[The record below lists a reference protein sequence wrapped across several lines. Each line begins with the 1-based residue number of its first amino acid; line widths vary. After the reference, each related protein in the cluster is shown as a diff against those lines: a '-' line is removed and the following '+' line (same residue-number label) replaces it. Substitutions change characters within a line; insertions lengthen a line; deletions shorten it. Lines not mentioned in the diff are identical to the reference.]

1 MPPILSAQNI
11 SFTYPDY
18 PQMPS
23 AELFSDL
30 NLTLETE
37 QITLL
42 LGRPESGKTTL
53 VYILAGLVPRFTGG
67 KMNGLVEVQ
76 GRSVSGKQPYDLI
89 EELGIVFQNPDE
101 QLFTN
106 SCAAEIAFPLESLG
120 LSRQEIDVRVERAL
134 NTMDIRQYRERSPNT
149 LSGGEK
155 KKLLLACLIAVDP
168 TVWILDET
176 LEELDEQTKV
186 LILEYLKSRKKTVLI
201 LSAKWHKLFAEYI
214 QAVLIL
220 QDGVIRKRTHS
231 EENTPADWNRLER
244 KTEQMPAAGIGRIP
258 SRKLLQTT
266 DIHFHYD
273 TLDPFSL
280 DIPAFELAAGEVLAL
295 TGGNGSGKT
304 TLAKLLC
311 GLLKPL
317 SGSIRLFDETV
328 PADSATL
335 NAHVGYMF
343 QSPDLQIF
351 AASVQEELAYGLKLE
366 GLPRARIETRI
377 QEAVSLFHLPS
388 SKVPPSLMSYGAR
401 KRLQAAVYYLLQR
414 PLLILDE
421 GDSGLGTDEFA
432 RIVKLLSSQEKGLV
446 LITHDMELAAHLSNR
461 LISMELGKIV

>member
-1 MPPILSAQNI
+1 MPSILSVQSI

-23 AELFSDL
+23 KQLFRNL
-30 NLTLETE
+30 NLTLEAE

-42 LGRPESGKTTL
+42 LGRPASGKTTL
-53 VYILAGLVPRFTGG
+53 LQILAGLAPRFTGG
-67 KMNGLVEVQ
+67 KMIGLVEVN
-76 GRSVSGKQPYDLI
+76 GRSVSGEKPYNLI
-89 EELGIVFQNPDE
+89 EELGIVFQNPDD

-106 SCAAEIAFPLESLG
+106 SCAAEIAFPLESIG
-120 LSRQEIDVRVERAL
+120 LSRQEIAIRVEGAL

-155 KKLLLACLIAVDP
+155 KKLLLACLVAVDP
-168 TVWILDET
+168 ALWILDET
-176 LEELDEQTKV
+176 LEELDEQTKI
-186 LILEYLKSRKKTVLI
+186 LILEYLQSRKKTALL
-201 LSAKWHKLFAEYI
+201 LSAKWHKLFAKYI

-220 QDGVIRKRTHS
+220 QDGVIRELTHS
-231 EENTPADWNRLER
+231 EEKTLVDWNRLER
-244 KTEQMPAAGIGRIP
+244 KTEQMPAAVISRTP
-258 SRKLLQTT
+258 PRKLLQSAGL
-266 DIHFHYD
+266 HFHYD
-273 TLDPFSL
+273 KLDPFSI
-280 DIPAFELAAGEVLAL
+280 DISAFELAAGDVLAL

-317 SGSIRLFDETV
+317 SGSIRLFDDTV

-366 GLPRARIETRI
+366 GLPRARIEARVRET
-377 QEAVSLFHLPS
+377 VSLFNLPS
-388 SKVPPSLMSYGAR
+388 STVPPSLMSYGVR

-421 GDSGLGTDEFA
+421 GDSGLGTDDFI
-432 RIVKLLSSQEKGLV
+432 RMVKLLSSPEKGLV
-446 LITHDMELAAHLSNR
+446 VITHDIELAAHLSNR
-461 LISMELGKIV
+461 MISMELGKIV